1 METSSSVI
9 TAITSAGQTV
19 RLNLTV
25 RQGQFVNS
33 WFLSSHSHHRHAVNQ
48 VSSANIIIAAAS
60 GLCGFIFIIVIICIV
75 AKRNRRNQ
83 ENQLY
88 EAAQEHPPG
97 QTRNENVPG
106 DASSL
111 SPTSTYALVAFHP
124 KTESTKSK
132 KIPQPETVYAQV
144 TRATR
149 PRVTAQQTELENI
162 SSINSQG

>member
-1 METSSSVI
+1 M
-9 TAITSAGQTV
+9 
-19 RLNLTV
+19 RLPKINLHL
-25 RQGQFVNS
+25 
-33 WFLSSHSHHRHAVNQ
+33 LSSLLHPVCLFFNKT
-48 VSSANIIIAAAS
+48 
-60 GLCGFIFIIVIICIV
+60 LWICF
-75 AKRNRRNQ
+75 
-83 ENQLY
+83 
-88 EAAQEHPPG
+88 QEHPPG

-111 SPTSTYALVAFHP
+111 SPTSTYALVEFHP

-144 TRATR
+144 TRPTR